1 MAGKLIVY
9 APDEDMGRRCCA
21 LFLDDEKC
29 ATLRHGDVFTT
40 DIEKDCKL
48 QTQEYMGGIPLGFKS
63 KPYFVK
69 DYLSTELDLLPGVY
83 TPVERQLIV
92 LDKEKKEKIDAEIE
106 KEQEELEKIAKE
118 VADAVAWQHRERR
131 MRCNVCGHIFCYT
144 YDDIKSNNTQSIL
157 AGLSALGSLASV
169 AVGSRYDMYEQSKN
183 MDRQSAKVKD
193 FSRCPHCNSTNI
205 QEMDQAELATSQ
217 TASLPVAPEVNI
229 VEELKKYKELLDM
242 DILTQEEFDTK
253 KKQLLEL

>member
-9 APDEDMGRRCCA
+9 APDEDMGRRCCS

-29 ATLRHGDVFTT
+29 ATLHRGDVFTI

-69 DYLSTELDLLPGVY
+69 DYLSTELDLLPGIY

-92 LDKEKKEKIDAEIE
+92 LDKEKKEQIDAENE
-106 KEQEELEKIAKE
+106 KEQKELEKIAKE
-118 VADAVAWQHRERR
+118 VADAVAWERRERR

-144 YDDIKSNNTQSIL
+144 YDDIKSNNTQRLL

-193 FSRCPHCNSTNI
+193 FSHCPHCNSTSI
-205 QEMDQAELATSQ
+205 QEITEEDIHAAQAKPAPT
-217 TASLPVAPEVNI
+217 LPDVN
-229 VEELKKYKELLDM
+229 VVDELKKYKELLDM
-242 DILTQEEFDTK
+242 CIITQEEFDAK
-253 KKQLLEL
+253 KKQLLGL